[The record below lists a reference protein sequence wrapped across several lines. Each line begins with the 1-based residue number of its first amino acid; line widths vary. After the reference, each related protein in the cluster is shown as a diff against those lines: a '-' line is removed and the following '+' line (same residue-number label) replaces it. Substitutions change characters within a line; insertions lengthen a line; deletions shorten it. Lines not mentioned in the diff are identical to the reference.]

1 MNSYPFNTSQA
12 KGGQVSNTWYL
23 QNNYSGGEVLNFLTA
38 NKDSDLYLTSATRII
53 NGTITDTGAIKVIKS
68 LETHTNTN
76 AKNDPQQVIIT
87 EYDYF
92 LVLYKDEI
100 HTIRK
105 SDYQTINKVTTQ
117 FDRSKGRAVL
127 IENFLLVPQ
136 VDGTRQD
143 IEISSDGRIGVNE
156 GFKKAL
162 RNPIKDRTKVKIDI
176 YQVRNAK
183 VNGTARLVPY
193 KVSTTELQEFDVSG
207 NKIVFKYD
215 KELPITRIYYPYQ
228 ADMLT
233 IEDMPGLKEND
244 YYITIYMVETLTEGL
259 WYIGNAQINF
269 TGKTTDKSGTYY
281 TGISLVKGEV
291 GKTGLLNYGLMF
303 DNFNANNGFNIM
315 TEFQNRMVVSDGTYI
330 YFSKV
335 NNYNYFLNGT
345 QNDDAFYI
353 KMSAINNEQPKVL
366 RLISGRGIWAVTDKG
381 IFLIGHN
388 QVIQGATLETR
399 YITSDDCTNECCDIN
414 NTLYY
419 LTSTGKIKAVQNT
432 TGTRGY
438 IDFAS
443 YSVDKFNDNF
453 NYNIIDEYFIDN
465 DKYLFARLKTLDEEA
480 QIPVGAYLFQE
491 ANINTFRRISIEN
504 DLTSIPFFNK
514 LAASGGKFYTR
525 TNNNI
530 NRFLVRFNYPYVK
543 SEKYGNLA
551 SDVAARCNVL
561 QVKFLDQ
568 DNEAIK
574 KVEVANE
581 KMNRLGEK
589 LQGIFSVYICNLQ
602 SSIAYVSTDL
612 YVETNENDK
621 LLQLQANEFGYS
633 IT

>member
-1 MNSYPFNTSQA
+1 MNSYPFNTAQSR
-12 KGGQVSNTWYL
+12 GGQASNIWYL
-23 QNNYSGGEVLNFLTA
+23 QNSYSGGEVLNFLTA
-38 NKDSDLYLTSATRII
+38 NKDSDLYLTSATRIV

-68 LETHTNTN
+68 LDTKVNSNT
-76 AKNDPQQVIIT
+76 KNDPQQVIIT
-87 EYDYF
+87 QYDYY

-100 HTIRK
+100 HTVRK
-105 SDYQTINKVTTQ
+105 SDYQTINKQSTN

-136 VDGTRQD
+136 SDGTRQD
-143 IEISSDGRIGVNE
+143 IEIASDGRLGVNDN
-156 GFKKAL
+156 FKAAL
-162 RNPIKDRTKVKIDI
+162 RNPIKDRTKVKLDI

-193 KVSTTELQEFDVSG
+193 KVSTTELQEFDIKD
-207 NKIVFKYD
+207 NKIIFKYD
-215 KELPITRIYYPYQ
+215 TELPITRIYYPYQ

-244 YYITIYMVETLTEGL
+244 YYLSIYMVETLTEGL

-281 TGISLVKGEV
+281 TGIEVKSGEV
-291 GKTGLLNYGLMF
+291 GKTGLLNYGQMF
-303 DNFNANNGFNIM
+303 DNFNKNNGFNVI

-330 YFSKV
+330 YFSKI

-345 QNDDAFYI
+345 NNDDAFYI
-353 KMSAINNEQPKVL
+353 KLSAINNEQPTVL
-366 RLISGRGIWAVTDKG
+366 RLISGRGIWAITDKG
-381 IFLIGHN
+381 IFLLGYN
-388 QVIQGATLETR
+388 QIIQGSTLETR
-399 YITSDDCTNECCDIN
+399 YITSDDCTRECCDIN

-419 LTSTGKIKAVQNT
+419 MVGSGKIKAIQNT

-443 YSVDKFNDNF
+443 YSVDKFNENL
-453 NYNIIDEYFIDN
+453 NYSIIDEYFLDNEKYLYVRLKELDN
-465 DKYLFARLKTLDEEA
+465 DTI
-480 QIPVGAYLFQE
+480 IPAGAYLFQE
-491 ANINTFRRISIEN
+491 ANINTFRRISIEG
-504 DLTSIPFFNK
+504 DLTSVPFFDK
-514 LAASGGKFYTR
+514 LTASGGKFYIR

-530 NRFLVRFNYPYVK
+530 DKFLVRFNYPYFK

-551 SDVAARCNVL
+551 SDVPARCNVL
-561 QVKFLDQ
+561 QIKFLDQ

-574 KVEVANE
+574 KVVLSDIP
-581 KMNRLGEK
+581 MNRLGDK
-589 LQGIFSVYICNLQ
+589 LQGTFSVYRCEIQ
-602 SSIAYVSTDL
+602 SSLAYISSDL
-612 YVETNENDK
+612 YVETNKNDK